1 MNDLKFTEMEKI
13 KNMKDLEFHVRV
25 PAGASKEEVLKA
37 LTEEMERQIIKKGG
51 IDMAPDK
58 IFLQVCGSC
67 NIDDVTCE
75 NCEFAKLLEGGE
87 VTWSEDR
94 IYEKDVEYIRKDF
107 LMERLARAKE
117 LRERH
122 SSNPNTLREYIA
134 PIEALMDI
142 INSL

>member
-1 MNDLKFTEMEKI
+1 
-13 KNMKDLEFHVRV
+13 MK
-25 PAGASKEEVLKA
+25 S
-37 LTEEMERQIIKKGG
+37 
-51 IDMAPDK
+51 PDK
-58 IFLQVCGSC
+58 IYIGEKQVQPNGFCGLAWKDG
-67 NIDDVTCE
+67 DDM
-75 NCEFAKLLEGGE
+75 LEP
-87 VTWSEDR
+87 
-94 IYEKDVEYIRKDF
+94 VEYIRKDY